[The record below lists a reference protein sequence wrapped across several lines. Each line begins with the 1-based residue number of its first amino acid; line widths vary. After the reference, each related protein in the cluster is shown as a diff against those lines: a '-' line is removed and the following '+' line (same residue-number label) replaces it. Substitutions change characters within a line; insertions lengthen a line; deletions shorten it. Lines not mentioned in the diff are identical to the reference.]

1 MCYLQNLIQ
10 EVTGRMSE
18 VQQLTQVGRELV
30 DMSETG
36 QLEALEDRLT
46 VINNDWEELSSMAE
60 QRLTVLPKYKQ
71 KVNDFEKAVDQMNCW
86 LEEIERETSGMRIND
101 DQLEETEKKISVSY
115 LLSWGSISSEFML

>member
-1 MCYLQNLIQ
+1 
-10 EVTGRMSE
+10 MSE

-115 LLSWGSISSEFML
+115 LLS